1 MDARFEMI
9 DRPELDLDRLL
20 ASIDPDLQG
29 GTYLFCSL
37 DRGSLDLGQ
46 LPSGLTVQML
56 FREPEGTTVVVP
68 SDEAG
73 AAGLVGSHPSE
84 WIRLGA
90 RSDLAAIGFLAEITS
105 RLARAGISAN
115 VVSAYHH
122 DHVFVPVGR
131 GGEAVAVLEE
141 LQGEHRD
148 RLA

>member
-1 MDARFEMI
+1 MDAGFEMT
-9 DRPELDLDRLL
+9 DQPELDLGRLL
-20 ASIDPDLQG
+20 ASIDPELQG

-37 DRGSLDLGQ
+37 EWGALDRGQ
-46 LPSGLTVQML
+46 LPPGLTLQML

-68 SDEAG
+68 SDEAS

-90 RSDLAAIGFLAEITS
+90 RSDLAAVGFLAEITA

-115 VVSAYHH
+115 VVSAFHH

-131 GGEAVAVLEE
+131 GPEAVAVLEE